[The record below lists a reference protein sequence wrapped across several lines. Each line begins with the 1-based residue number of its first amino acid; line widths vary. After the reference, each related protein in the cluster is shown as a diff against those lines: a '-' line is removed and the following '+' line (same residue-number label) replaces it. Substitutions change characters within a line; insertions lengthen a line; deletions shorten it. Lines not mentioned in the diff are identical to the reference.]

1 MTFLISILGIDK
13 VQQPI
18 FNVYGSVLVND
29 FKYIS
34 LKYKFIVLEPT
45 SWSICFLYSLH
56 QVPRTDIVQLA
67 VQKCNKAGITVP
79 HMLSSVNVA

>member
-18 FNVYGSVLVND
+18 YNVYGSVLVND

-45 SWSICFLYSLH
+45 S
-56 QVPRTDIVQLA
+56 
-67 VQKCNKAGITVP
+67 
-79 HMLSSVNVA
+79 